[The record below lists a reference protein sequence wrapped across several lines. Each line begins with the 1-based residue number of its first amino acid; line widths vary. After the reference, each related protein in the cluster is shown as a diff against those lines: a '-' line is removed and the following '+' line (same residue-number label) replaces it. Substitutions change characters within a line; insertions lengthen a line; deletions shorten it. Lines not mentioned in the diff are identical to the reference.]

1 VTDAAAARLFSL
13 PGTNGT
19 LDIFSTTFG
28 SLLRRFPLF
37 REAKTLGEIWGMA
50 VDEGTHRLII
60 GGTGGALLVDTDR
73 PYTH

>member
-1 VTDAAAARLFSL
+1 
-13 PGTNGT
+13 
-19 LDIFSTTFG
+19 
-28 SLLRRFPLF
+28 LLRRFPLF